1 MARQSAVKPI
11 CHTIKV
17 ASGGNGVCGRK
28 RKLCAAHKAAGTNA
42 IRASFDVCE
51 GYLRL
56 GSVVRRVDVTHILC
70 ALEDAEGERG
80 EEVASGEQ
88 TRSGAQ
94 REASVLAQEI
104 GHLLQLGQTMI
115 DEDLLVLQL
124 LEGGTVLGA
133 SVFRSQILHGAED
146 RTPGLD
152 LHVGVVDVWDRISV
166 LESESDL
173 GNFLATLAVNLVGE
187 SRVVHVEIGLVF
199 GHQMVA
205 VIQLRGMLGK
215 PRSLHTDVVLGQQIH
230 AAERARLAQRTD
242 QLQQIATSHVQLD
255 EHIMIDALNARLARL
270 DMLHSAVERFDGL
283 QDAAQRGDAL
293 LEAHHEC
300 GTLYGCLRLGGL
312 RCGISEHNL
321 VLGETVIC
329 NYKRWQRKAISTGA
343 QSDLAVT

>member
-1 MARQSAVKPI
+1 M
-11 CHTIKV
+11 
-17 ASGGNGVCGRK
+17 
-28 RKLCAAHKAAGTNA
+28 
-42 IRASFDVCE
+42 
-51 GYLRL
+51 
-56 GSVVRRVDVTHILC
+56 VRRVDVTHILC

-115 DEDLLVLQL
+115 DEDLLVLQH
-124 LEGGTVLGA
+124 LEGGAVLGA
-133 SVFRSQILHGAED
+133 SVFRGQILHGAED
-146 RTPGLD
+146 RAPGLD

-173 GNFLATLAVNLVGE
+173 GNLLATLAVNLVGE
-187 SRVVHVEIGLVF
+187 TGMVHVEIGLVF

-205 VIQLRGMLGK
+205 VVQLGGVLGE
-215 PRSLHTDVVLGQQIH
+215 PGSLHADVVLGQQIH

-242 QLQQIATSHVQLD
+242 QLQQVAASHVQLD

-270 DMLHSAVERFDGL
+270 DMLHSAVECFDGL

-293 LEAHHEC
+293 LEAHHKC
-300 GTLYGCLRLGGL
+300 GTLYRCLCLGGL
-312 RCGISEHNL
+312 RCGISENNL

-329 NYKRWQRKAISTGA
+329 NYTRWEERQSAREDNRIWWSRKR
-343 QSDLAVT
+343 